1 MQIRIS
7 GYCVISD
14 WRYERIS
21 ASHTLTVCNDAILY
35 TMRHLYRFWNLERN
49 HVDLSSNNIYSQK
62 GNSQP
67 NFDENDK
74 VYDRWTEGGT
84 NKNEAK

>member
-7 GYCVISD
+7 RPAILPLFTY
-14 WRYERIS
+14 
-21 ASHTLTVCNDAILY
+21 CNDAICLQCD
-35 TMRHLYRFWNLERN
+35 TYRIRNLERN

-74 VYDRWTEGGT
+74 VYDRWTGEQ
-84 NKNEAK
+84 KNEAK